1 MSPYSDRRYLASK
14 KTVDDRALNKDVLAR
29 LRTELSL
36 QAESPVRVL
45 EIGGGLGTMVARLV
59 DWNVLPRADY
69 ELVDADAHLLDDA
82 RDWLAAWAKPTG
94 YVLDDSAD
102 GVRIRSA
109 CADVSLTFVRAEIG
123 EYLNR
128 DPASPP
134 ADGLV
139 SGRSGSPPAD
149 GLVSGRSGSPPADL
163 LIANAFMDLVDVPT
177 VLPGLLRRVAPGGL
191 CWFSINYDGE
201 TILLPEHSDDAT
213 FMRVYNR
220 SMDERIRFGR
230 PAGDSKTGR
239 RMFHHLARAGATVLA
254 AGASDWVVHPQA
266 RESPASGN
274 AYEADEEYFLHHII
288 HTIEEELER
297 HAEIEPQALSRWGA
311 LRHDQARRG
320 ELVYVAHQ
328 LDFVARC
335 AGKTAP

>member
-1 MSPYSDRRYLASK
+1 MSTYSDRRYLASK

-45 EIGGGLGTMVARLV
+45 EIGGGLGTMIARLV
-59 DWNVLPRADY
+59 DWNVLRHADY
-69 ELVDADAHLLDDA
+69 ELVDADGQLLDEA
-82 RDWLAAWAKPTG
+82 RDWLAAWAKPKG
-94 YVLDDSAD
+94 YTLDASAE
-102 GVRIRSA
+102 GVRIRVPA
-109 CADVSLTFVRAEIG
+109 VDVSISFVRAEIG

-128 DPASPP
+128 EPGAS
-134 ADGLV
+134 
-139 SGRSGSPPAD
+139 S
-149 GLVSGRSGSPPADL
+149 ADL
-163 LIANAFMDLVDVPT
+163 LIVNAFLDLVHVPT
-177 VLPGLLRRVAPGGL
+177 VLPGLLRRAAPGGL

-201 TILLPEHSDDAT
+201 TILLPEHPDDAM
-213 FMRVYNR
+213 FMRIYNR
-220 SMDERIRFGR
+220 SMDERVRFGR

-266 RESPASGN
+266 RESPAPGN
-274 AYEADEEYFLHHII
+274 TYEADEEYFLHHII

-297 HAEIEPQALSRWGA
+297 HAEIEPRALSRWGA
-311 LRHDQARRG
+311 VRHEQARRG